1 MNIVVLAGGTSTERD
16 ISILTST
23 KVCESL
29 RRNGYNANIVDVFFG
44 IDSENVDNFFNNDND
59 LEKLCKY
66 LKNHTPDVEKELEAR
81 KALGRDREFCQY
93 WKINNAMTGTV
104 ETQKLEL

>member
-29 RRNGYNANIVDVFFG
+29 RRNGYNANIVDVFFR
-44 IDSENVDNFFNNDND
+44 
-59 LEKLCKY
+59 Y
-66 LKNHTPDVEKELEAR
+66 R
-81 KALGRDREFCQY
+81 
-93 WKINNAMTGTV
+93 
-104 ETQKLEL
+104 